1 MDPLENQT
9 VIREASFNRKVRTY
23 WLLQGALILTF
34 SIVGIVLLPLWFII
48 GNFFTE
54 RYLRRMRCV
63 LTARALHVRKGLFVR
78 LEKTVPLDKITDLGM
93 VQGPVMRWL
102 GLEAVSIETAGQ
114 SAQGALIRLVGI
126 EDAQE
131 FRGAVLEQRD
141 RVMAD
146 LAGLKAPAERPTLAG
161 SERELLTDIRDSL
174 RRIEQRMGNKA

>member
-34 SIVGIVLLPLWFII
+34 SIVGIALLPLWFII

-63 LTARALHVRKGLFVR
+63 LTARALHVRKGLLVR

-93 VQGPVMRWL
+93 VQGP
-102 GLEAVSIETAGQ
+102 
-114 SAQGALIRLVGI
+114 LIRLVGI

-131 FRGAVLEQRD
+131 FRSAVLEQRD
-141 RVMAD
+141 RVMED
-146 LAGLKAPAERPTLAG
+146 LAGLQAPAERPALAS
-161 SERELLTDIRDSL
+161 SEGELLTDIRDSL
-174 RRIEQRMGNKA
+174 RRIEQRMGSKA